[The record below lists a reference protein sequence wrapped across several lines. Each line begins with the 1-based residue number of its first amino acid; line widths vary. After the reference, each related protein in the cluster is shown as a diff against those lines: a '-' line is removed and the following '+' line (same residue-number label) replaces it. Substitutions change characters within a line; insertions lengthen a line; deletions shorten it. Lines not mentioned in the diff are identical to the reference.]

1 MISKCQNKGMII
13 IIRYYYYYYLYVLKC
28 FLSLM
33 FNIIMKKKKAPLG
46 LKFVFKSEKP
56 AGNASEAATQKQI
69 LERRIFES
77 VLMQFNSTFS
87 KGGRL

>member
-1 MISKCQNKGMII
+1 MITSLQVFAALVPELTVG
-13 IIRYYYYYYLYVLKC
+13 
-28 FLSLM
+28 FL
-33 FNIIMKKKKAPLG
+33 FPTFTMKKKKAPLG

-77 VLMQFNSTFS
+77 VLIQFNSTFS
-87 KGGRL
+87 KGGWR